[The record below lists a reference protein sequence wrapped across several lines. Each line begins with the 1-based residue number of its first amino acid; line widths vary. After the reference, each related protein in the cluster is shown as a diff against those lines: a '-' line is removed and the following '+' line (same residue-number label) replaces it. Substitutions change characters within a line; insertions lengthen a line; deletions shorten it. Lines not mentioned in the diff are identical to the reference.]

1 MTSFGCMTFTFSHDH
16 VAPGPGKDGHM
27 PDRAEWQLA
36 EVVSPHLV
44 EPVPVIA
51 AKDIPYV
58 HDANRLQNLSIY
70 VPMTAETI
78 GLVGAPVERLPDAG
92 SASLLPRYYVHVHG
106 GAWRDPGLT
115 AASVEPTVA
124 HAFSAVGA
132 CI

>member
-1 MTSFGCMTFTFSHDH
+1 
-16 VAPGPGKDGHM
+16 M

-44 EPVPVIA
+44 DPVPVFA
-51 AKDIPYV
+51 AKGVPYI

-70 VPMTAETI
+70 VPMTAETA
-78 GLVGAPVERLPDAG
+78 GLAGTPVEGLPGAG
-92 SASLLPRYYVHVHG
+92 SASLVPQYYVHIHG

-132 CI
+132 SAPISAIASINYTVTQFD